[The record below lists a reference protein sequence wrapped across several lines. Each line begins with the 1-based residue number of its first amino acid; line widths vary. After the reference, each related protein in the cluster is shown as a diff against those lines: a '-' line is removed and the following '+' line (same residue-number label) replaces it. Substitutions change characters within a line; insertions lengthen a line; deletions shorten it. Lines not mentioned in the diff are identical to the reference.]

1 MAKPSKEDLKK
12 KKTCGLCADKVTGL
26 DYKDGS
32 KLRRYLTEAGKI
44 IPRRVTGSCAKHQR
58 MVAVAVKRAREAAI
72 LPYVFD

>member
-12 KKTCGLCADKVTGL
+12 KKSCALCADKVLGL
-26 DYKDGS
+26 DFKDGS

-58 MVAVAVKRAREAAI
+58 MVATAVKRAREAAI
-72 LPYVFD
+72 IPYVFD